1 MGNSYGQIVI
11 LGISELSFSSLEA
24 VADMKNAYVTEFNH
38 LLPRKIPAT
47 KKCVLSRELRD
58 LVTGAPVPINCSKS
72 FRGRKKKSLNI
83 RIMSFAS
90 SSSRRIWNVSIS
102 ALYTSVK

>member
-1 MGNSYGQIVI
+1 MGNNYGQIVI

-72 FRGRKKKSLNI
+72 FRGRKKNL
-83 RIMSFAS
+83 F
-90 SSSRRIWNVSIS
+90 IS
-102 ALYTSVK
+102 E